1 MDVLGGPEG
10 KTHYYGLAS
19 GYLSHQKPGSE
30 INAQIKPCK
39 STFRLPEDNTTPV
52 IFIAAGT
59 GFSPFR
65 GFLQERH
72 AKGLKS
78 AEKNTEGGENSEC
91 YMFFGCRHPDQDF
104 IYKEEFDA
112 YLEDGTMTKL
122 ITTFSRSGEVVKY
135 VQHALLKEANLLY
148 TLVTEHDAKVYVC
161 GAAGSMAKDVKRTW
175 ERILVQMSGVS
186 DEEATEQIQQWVDNG
201 KYNEDVWG

>member
-1 MDVLGGPEG
+1 LR
-10 KTHYYGLAS
+10 
-19 GYLSHQKPGSE
+19 HQEPSTK
-30 INAQIKPCK
+30 INAQIKSCK

-78 AEKNTEGGENSEC
+78 SKKNTTEGAENSEC

-112 YLEDGTMTKL
+112 YLEDGTLTEL
-122 ITTFSRSGEVVKY
+122 YTTFSRCGEVVKY

-148 TLVTEHDAKVYVC
+148 KLTTEHNAKVYVC

-175 ERILVQMSGVS
+175 ERILVQMSGMS
-186 DEEATEQIQQWVDNG
+186 EPEACEELQSWVDNG

>member
-1 MDVLGGPEG
+1 MR
-10 KTHYYGLAS
+10 
-19 GYLSHQKPGSE
+19 HQTPGNK

-39 STFRLPEDNTTPV
+39 STFRLPEDNSTPV

-78 AEKNTEGGENSEC
+78 SKKINAEEGGESSEC
-91 YMFFGCRHPDQDF
+91 YLFFGCRHVEKDF
-104 IYKEEFDA
+104 IYKEELDA
-112 YLEDGTMTKL
+112 YLEDGTL
-122 ITTFSRSGEVVKY
+122 SEIYTTFSRSGEVVKY

-148 TLVTEHDAKVYVC
+148 KLATESDAKVYVC

-175 ERILVQMSGVS
+175 ERILVQMSGMS
-186 DEEATEQIQQWVDNG
+186 EPEATEEIQQWVENG